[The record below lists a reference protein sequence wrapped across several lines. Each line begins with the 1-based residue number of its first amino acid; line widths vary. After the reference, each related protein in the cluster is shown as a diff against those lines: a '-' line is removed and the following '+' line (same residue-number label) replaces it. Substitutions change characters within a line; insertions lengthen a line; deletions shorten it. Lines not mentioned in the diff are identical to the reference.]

1 MDDDNILLDE
11 DNVKPD
17 SENSLYKGSLFQ
29 TFTTVINYIISDIHK
44 KKRSFRIGVFT
55 IFLVVTFIMML
66 KSLVDIAPIAF
77 LKVG

>member
-11 DNVKPD
+11 TQVKKD
-17 SENSLYKGSLFQ
+17 KENALFKGSLYQ
-29 TFTTVINYIISDIHK
+29 TFRIVMNYIVSDVHK

-66 KSLVDIAPIAF
+66 KALVDVAPIAF